1 MSNIIG
7 EGVIAMNRRQTRQLA
22 SALALVWVSLAGP
35 AAAAAPISLK
45 DTAQKAILTNPE
57 VLQKWHAYLAAVN
70 ERGVAFG
77 GYLPRLDLSA
87 QTGRVNQDDPLFKKD
102 YNQHSATLLLTQMLY
117 DGFATRDEVR
127 RLDHA
132 LSVRLFEVIGASEAA
147 ALEVTRAWLDV
158 QRYRKLVALAE
169 ENYVRHRATQQQM
182 EHKVQ
187 AGVGR
192 RVDLELVAGRLA
204 LAESNLLTETA
215 NLHDVSARYQRL
227 VGETPPLD
235 MAPAGSL
242 AAAGDAAQVLKAV
255 LDRSPAIRAAVENVR
270 AAQAAV
276 SARRSAFQ
284 PRVDLRLRQERGTD
298 LGGYAG
304 QTDNR
309 TAEVVLNWNLF
320 NGMSDRARVRQYV
333 DQLDMARDLR
343 DKACRDERQTAAI
356 AVDDVRKLTE
366 GLVFLD
372 QHQLSME
379 KARDAYRK
387 QFDIGQRSLLDLLD
401 TENELFQARRAYTN
415 AEYDLAIAQARAR
428 ASAGDLMAAL
438 GITRVGVDQAA
449 DPQGWEAGEEA
460 AAFCPPEAPR
470 LYVADKAALDARA
483 AQMVRDSVVP
493 AAAAGAAAPMAAGE
507 AEVRAALKGWAAA
520 WSGRDVAAY
529 LDSYAETF
537 KPAGSDRTAWA
548 EGRRRVI
555 GKAGEINLELADIK
569 VSMAAANRASTSFR
583 QSYRASSYQDVVAKT
598 LEWQKS
604 GGRWR
609 IVAESSRPQ

>member
-1 MSNIIG
+1 
-7 EGVIAMNRRQTRQLA
+7 MNKRQTRQLA
-22 SALALVWVSLAGP
+22 SIIAAAFVSLAAP
-35 AAAAAPISLK
+35 AALAEPANLK

-102 YNQHSATLLLTQMLY
+102 YSQHSATLLLTQMLY
-117 DGFATRDEVR
+117 DGFATRNEVR

-132 LSVRLFEVIGASEAA
+132 LTVRLFELIGASETA

-158 QRYRKLVALAE
+158 QRYRKLVQLAE

-227 VGETPPLD
+227 VGEMPPPE
-235 MAPAGSL
+235 MTRAASL
-242 AAAGDAAQVLKAV
+242 AGGSGDAGQVLKAV
-255 LDRSPAIRAAVENVR
+255 QDRNPAIRAAVENVR

-284 PRVDLRLRQERGTD
+284 PRVDLRLRQDRGTD
-298 LGGYAG
+298 LNGYDG
-304 QTDNR
+304 RTDNR

-320 NGMSDRARVRQYV
+320 NGMSDKARVRQYV

-415 AEYDLAIAQARAR
+415 AEHDLAIAQARAR
-428 ASAGDLMAAL
+428 ASAGELMAAI
-438 GITRVGVDQAA
+438 GVSRVGLDQVA

-460 AAFCPPEAPR
+460 ATFCPPEAPR

-483 AQMVRDSVVP
+483 AQMVRDS
-493 AAAAGAAAPMAAGE
+493 AATTAVAATPVAAGE
-507 AEVRAALKGWAAA
+507 AELRTALKGWASA
-520 WSGRDVAAY
+520 WSGRNVAAY
-529 LDSYAETF
+529 LDSYAENF
-537 KPAGSDRTAWA
+537 KPAGSDRAAWA
-548 EGRRRVI
+548 EARRRVI
-555 GKAGEINLELADIK
+555 GKAGDINLELTDIK
-569 VSMAAANRASTSFR
+569 VVMADASRATTSFR
-583 QSYRASSYQDVVAKT
+583 QAYRASGYQDVVSKT
-598 LEWQKS
+598 LEWQKA

-609 IVAESSRPQ
+609 IVSETSKAQ